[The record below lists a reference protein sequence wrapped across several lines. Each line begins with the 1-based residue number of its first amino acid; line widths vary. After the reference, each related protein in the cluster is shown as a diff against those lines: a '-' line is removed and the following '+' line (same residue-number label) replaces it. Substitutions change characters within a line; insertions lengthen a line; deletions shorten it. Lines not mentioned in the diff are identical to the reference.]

1 MNPLHPRHL
10 TSMERRPNDPIPARL
25 AALKTA
31 TTPELK
37 AQWRDLFDSEP
48 PPFNRRYLESRLAYR
63 IQELAYGGLKPET
76 IRRLERLGE
85 ELDGGDRKKSRVRA
99 DTMPIA
105 GTRLIREW
113 QGVEHVVTVTADGF
127 EWQGRPYKSLSAI
140 ARAIT
145 GTRWNGWVFF
155 GLKEPSEGRT
165 VMTEPIVRKRR
176 CAIYTR
182 KSSEEGLEQE
192 FNSLHAQREA
202 CEAYI
207 ASQRSEGWVL
217 VRDQY
222 DDGGISGGTLERPG
236 LQRLLED
243 IEDGLVDV
251 VVVYKIDRLSR
262 SLADFAKLV
271 EVFDRNGVTF
281 VSVTQSFNTTTSMGR
296 LTLNILLSF
305 AQFEREVTA
314 ERIRDKVAASRKKGM
329 WMGGVPPYGYRVENR
344 KLVVD
349 DEAAAHVRWIFARFL
364 EIGSGTELAREV
376 AKRGIRT
383 PAATGSTRSTST
395 GC

>member
-1 MNPLHPRHL
+1 MTTH
-10 TSMERRPNDPIPARL
+10 DPIPARL

-31 TTPELK
+31 TTPDLK
-37 AQWRDLFDSEP
+37 KQWRDLFDSEP

-63 IQELAYGGLKPET
+63 IQELVYGGLKPET

-85 ELDGGDRKKSRVRA
+85 ELDGGDQRKRSIRA
-99 DTMPIA
+99 DRDRPIT
-105 GTRLIREW
+105 GTRLLREW
-113 QGVEHVVTVTADGF
+113 QGVEQIVTVTADGF

-155 GLKEPSEGRT
+155 GLKSRPGAD
-165 VMTEPIVRKRR
+165 MTKPIVRKQR

-202 CEAYI
+202 CEAFI

-243 IEDGLVDV
+243 IEDGLIDV

-344 KLVVD
+344 KLVID
-349 DEAAAHVRWIFARFL
+349 DE
-364 EIGSGTELAREV
+364 
-376 AKRGIRT
+376 
-383 PAATGSTRSTST
+383 
-395 GC
+395 